1 MAYIQH
7 MLRMKAKSIDPG
19 GIFFS
24 LILMKMSKIKDFF
37 SKSKDVHNTI
47 KLCLEVYKYLMK
59 VSKIKSSNNECA
71 ATGVQLQKYF
81 GSSEV

>member
-1 MAYIQH
+1 
-7 MLRMKAKSIDPG
+7 MKSSLWHTFTTAQVENVKVKSIDPG

-24 LILMKMSKIKDFF
+24 LILMKMSNVGKIKDFL

-59 VSKIKSSNNECA
+59 VSKINSSNNECI
-71 ATGVQLQKYF
+71 ATGV
-81 GSSEV
+81 